1 MKEQVTK
8 FVLKTF
14 VLLGR
19 PQKFSSGLKS
29 VNMVDSVAIWVYLNV
44 FYQVYQR
51 ATLGTRRFFLACVR
65 ELRFVGR
72 RPTRVRPKAEDTGGE
87 AARKNLWRRAP

>member
-8 FVLKTF
+8 FVFKTF

-19 PQKFSSGLKS
+19 PQKFSSGLKR
-29 VNMVDSVAIWVYLNV
+29 VNMVNSVAIWVYLY
-44 FYQVYQR
+44 FTDQVHQR
-51 ATLGTRRFFLACVR
+51 ARACVG
-65 ELRFVGR
+65 ELRFVDR